1 MSRNSMK
8 TAGSKILAFI
18 LIVVCV
24 TGLYSNSFGESNK
37 SDFYDIKG
45 HWSQK
50 ALELLI
56 AKGILQGSP
65 VNGILEVMPDK
76 TISRVEFVAIVV
88 RAFKLQPINA
98 NIKTFK
104 DDKKGAWYNDMLKSA
119 TSNSLIAGYPDGCFH
134 PNNPVTNEQV
144 SIILTRLRNQQLK
157 SSGQTANA
165 SWYATNVLTNV
176 KGEFKSVP
184 AASFI
189 PKNNATRAETL
200 TALYS
205 FMNIIERASAQTPG
219 QSTGGTGTVVGNSGS
234 GNDPVSITPTATSGT
249 GSSGNTGN
257 VTPLPE
263 PAKTGILGYDITAA
277 KGELV
282 YFQVYA
288 YALNELGGFDFKI
301 SYDPK
306 VVVATSVR
314 SGSLKEGE
322 YIKTGE
328 VDLSQAASGTLLV
341 KNQDTSAIK
350 RSDGILFTVVFRVQ
364 PEAAGSSTI
373 AMQSSGGGAPVLYT
387 TGGSAISPVTCS
399 EGKIIVK

>member
-1 MSRNSMK
+1 MSRKSMK
-8 TAGSKILAFI
+8 TAGCRILAFSI
-18 LIVVCV
+18 LVMCV
-24 TGLYSNSFGESNK
+24 IGIYSNSFGASK
-37 SDFYDIKG
+37 SDFYDING

-50 ALELLI
+50 ALEPLI
-56 AKGILQGSP
+56 EQGIIQGSS

-88 RAFKLQPINA
+88 RAFNLQPINA
-98 NIKTFK
+98 SIKTFR
-104 DDKKGAWYNDMLKSA
+104 DDKKGAWYNDMLKTA
-119 TSNSLIAGYPDGCFH
+119 TSNSLIAGYPDGSFH

-157 SSGQTANA
+157 SLGQTINA
-165 SWYATNVLTNV
+165 SWYATNVLTKV
-176 KGEFKSVP
+176 KAEFKSVP
-184 AASFI
+184 AACFI
-189 PKNNATRAETL
+189 PKSNATRAETM

-205 FMNIIERASAQTPG
+205 YMKITEKAVAKAPE
-219 QSTGGTGTVVGNSGS
+219 QSTGGTGTVVGNSGT
-234 GNDPVSITPTATSGT
+234 GNDPVSITTT
-249 GSSGNTGN
+249 GSSSTGSVSTGN

-263 PAKTGILGYDITAA
+263 PAKTGVLGYDITAA

-288 YALNELGGFDFKI
+288 YALTELGGFDFKLC
-301 SYDPK
+301 YDPK

-322 YIKTGE
+322 YLKAGD
-328 VDLSQAASGTLLV
+328 VDMSQASSGTLLV

-350 RSDGILFTVVFRVQ
+350 RSDGTLFTVVFRVQ

-373 AMQSSGGGAPVLYT
+373 AMKSSGGSAPVLYT

-399 EGKIIVK
+399 EGKITVK